1 MYKGFQSGLNSI
13 VATIPMRDTGV
24 ISKETISN
32 TDVTPCSVVGI
43 MDRVF
48 CAWAMVR

>member
-13 VATIPMRDTGV
+13 VATIPMRDTCV
-24 ISKETISN
+24 TSKETINN

-43 MDRVF
+43 TNRVF
-48 CAWAMVR
+48 RAWAMVR